1 MSRTVALVAVALA
14 LTASRARA
22 QAESP
27 ESRAPNVLSTVI
39 VTAKAPTRNI
49 FRRMWTMNED
59 RNQVIA
65 MDQENRRLAWQL
77 RGYDKQ
83 IVRLESRLA
92 EVKAEH
98 DRRIAG
104 IAAIKDET
112 ADAHRRRMELEDRL
126 RALEDPPVPVADAGG
141 VKQEK

>member
-27 ESRAPNVLSTVI
+27 ESRAPNVLSTVT
-39 VTAKAPTRNI
+39 VTAKTSSKNI

-59 RNQVIA
+59 RSQVVA
-65 MDQENRRLAWQL
+65 MAQENRRLAWQL

-92 EVKAEH
+92 VVKAEH
-98 DRRIAG
+98 DRLVAG
-104 IAAIKDET
+104 IAAVKDET
-112 ADAHRRRMELEDRL
+112 IDARRRRIELEDRL
-126 RALEDPPVPVADAGG
+126 RTLEGPLPVADAGE
-141 VKQEK
+141 VKQEN